1 MNPEDKN
8 KAVSEQQQK
17 HLEKVSEQEQ
27 QVEEIKT
34 ATPDELRAKLSKRN
48 EDYLFHLHK
57 ILTESGLP
65 EASVTEKINELLP
78 DMVIAQR
85 KGQPATQL
93 YGTPQEKANEM
104 INPDQKTSDIKFW
117 QRAMDNALLYLAIFG
132 GMFGIVGLFSKTQQ
146 PIGIV
151 TIVSVGI
158 LFGVM
163 MTYYN
168 DLITRK
174 KEERP
179 AWWKLILGG
188 IGIIVFIF
196 VLITVS
202 ELPVLRII
210 NPVFPAWAI
219 LLIAVVAFIYR
230 RIFRAH
236 YHIVESPFTPGP
248 NQRSKR

>member
-8 KAVSEQQQK
+8 KEVSEQQQK
-17 HLEKVSEQEQ
+17 HLEKVSEQEKQ
-27 QVEEIKT
+27 IQEINN
-34 ATPDELRAKLSKRN
+34 ATPEELKAKLSKRN
-48 EDYLFHLHK
+48 EEYVFKLQK
-57 ILTESGLP
+57 ALTEAGLP
-65 EASVTEKINELLP
+65 VDEVNKKIDELLP
-78 DMVIAQR
+78 EMVIAQR
-85 KGQPATQL
+85 KGQPATQIF
-93 YGTPQEKANEM
+93 GTPQVKAQELIDPN
-104 INPDQKTSDIKFW
+104 QKKSDVKFW
-117 QRAMDNALLYLAIFG
+117 QKAMDNALLYLAIFG

-168 DLITRK
+168 DLIVRK
-174 KEERP
+174 KEDRP
-179 AWWKLILGG
+179 AWWKMILGG
-188 IGIIVFIF
+188 IGIIAFIF
-196 VLITVS
+196 VWITVT
-202 ELPVLRII
+202 ELPALRLI

-219 LLIAVVAFIYR
+219 LIIAAVAFVYR

-248 NQRSKR
+248 NQRTKR